1 MTLKVK
7 QRTATNVQA
16 RDLGQWLAWASLSVS
31 GRCPLEIILYA
42 LSVMYSP
49 GPVNALGL
57 NAGLQGQ
64 ARRALGFYA
73 GVGCAMLI
81 LFLALG
87 YAGAALVSGAL
98 LPWLALLGGGYCL
111 YLGYRIARAAPPTAD
126 EEGGATRLTFAG
138 GLLIQGLNPKG
149 WLAVLPIATVMFPA
163 AQVTGGKIVL
173 WSLPLAL
180 SAGGAPASYA
190 LLGALLGRYLVQ
202 GRGLR
207 GVNLLLGLS
216 LVGCALLLFHDAWRG
231 LLG

>member
-1 MTLKVK
+1 M
-7 QRTATNVQA
+7 
-16 RDLGQWLAWASLSVS
+16 
-31 GRCPLEIILYA
+31 EIVLYA
-42 LSVMYSP
+42 FSVIYSP

-57 NAGLQGQ
+57 NAGLRGQ

-73 GVGCAMLI
+73 GVGCAMLV

-87 YAGAALVSGAL
+87 YAGAVVVSGAL

-111 YLGYRIARAAPPTAD
+111 YLGYRIARAAPPTA
-126 EEGGATRLTFAG
+126 EGEGAAMRLTFAS
-138 GLLIQGLNPKG
+138 GLLIQGLNPKA

-163 AQVTGGKIVL
+163 AQVTGGKIAL

-180 SAGGAPASYA
+180 SACGAPASYA
-190 LLGALLGRYLVQ
+190 LLGALLGRYLVR
-202 GRGLR
+202 GRGFR
-207 GVNLLLGLS
+207 AVNRLLGLS

>member
-1 MTLKVK
+1 MEIVFY
-7 QRTATNVQA
+7 AF
-16 RDLGQWLAWASLSVS
+16 SV
-31 GRCPLEIILYA
+31 I
-42 LSVMYSP
+42 YSP

-57 NAGLQGQ
+57 NAGLRGQ

-73 GVGCAMLI
+73 GVGCAMLV

-87 YAGAALVSGAL
+87 YAGAVVVSGAL

-111 YLGYRIARAAPPTAD
+111 YLGYRIARAAPPTAAGED
-126 EEGGATRLTFAG
+126 AATRLTFAS
-138 GLLIQGLNPKG
+138 GLLIQGLNPKA

-163 AQVTGGKIVL
+163 AQVTGGKIAL

-190 LLGALLGRYLVQ
+190 LLGALLGRYLVR
-202 GRGLR
+202 GRGFR
-207 GVNLLLGLS
+207 AVNRLLGLS

>member
-1 MTLKVK
+1 M
-7 QRTATNVQA
+7 
-16 RDLGQWLAWASLSVS
+16 
-31 GRCPLEIILYA
+31 EIVLYA

-57 NAGLQGQ
+57 NAGLHGQ
-64 ARRALGFYA
+64 ARGALGFYA
-73 GVGCAMLI
+73 GVACAMLI

-87 YAGAALVSGAL
+87 YVGAALISGTW
-98 LPWLALLGGGYCL
+98 LPWLALLGGAYSL
-111 YLGYRIARAAPPTAD
+111 YLGYRIATAAPPAVDGSRTDA
-126 EEGGATRLTFAG
+126 APSLTFLS

-163 AQVTGGKIVL
+163 AQVTGMKIVL
-173 WSLPLAL
+173 WALPLAVA
-180 SAGGAPASYA
+180 AGGAPAGYA
-190 LLGALLGRYLVQ
+190 LLGAGLGRYLGR

>member
-1 MTLKVK
+1 M
-7 QRTATNVQA
+7 
-16 RDLGQWLAWASLSVS
+16 
-31 GRCPLEIILYA
+31 EIVLYA

-57 NAGLQGQ
+57 NAGLRGQ

-73 GVGCAMLI
+73 GVGCAMLL
-81 LFLALG
+81 LFLVLG
-87 YAGAALVSGAL
+87 YAGTVLVSGAL

-111 YLGYRIARAAPPTAD
+111 YLGYLIARAAPPTAAGE
-126 EEGGATRLTFAG
+126 EEGAATRLTFARG
-138 GLLIQGLNPKG
+138 FLIQGLNPKG

-163 AQVTGGKIVL
+163 AQVTGGKIAL

>member
-1 MTLKVK
+1 M
-7 QRTATNVQA
+7 
-16 RDLGQWLAWASLSVS
+16 
-31 GRCPLEIILYA
+31 EIVLYA
-42 LSVMYSP
+42 FSVIYSP
-49 GPVNALGL
+49 SPVNALGL
-57 NAGLQGQ
+57 NAGLRGQ

-73 GVGCAMLI
+73 GVGCAMLV

-87 YAGAALVSGAL
+87 YAGAVVVSGAL

-111 YLGYRIARAAPPTAD
+111 YLGYHIARAAPPTAAGED
-126 EEGGATRLTFAG
+126 AATRLTFAS
-138 GLLIQGLNPKG
+138 GLLIQGLNPKA

-163 AQVTGGKIVL
+163 AQVTGGKIAL

-190 LLGALLGRYLVQ
+190 LLGALLGRYLVR
-202 GRGLR
+202 GRGFR
-207 GVNLLLGLS
+207 AVNRVLGLS

>member
-1 MTLKVK
+1 M
-7 QRTATNVQA
+7 
-16 RDLGQWLAWASLSVS
+16 
-31 GRCPLEIILYA
+31 EIVLYA
-42 LSVMYSP
+42 FSVIYSP

-57 NAGLQGQ
+57 NAGLRGQ

-73 GVGCAMLI
+73 GVGCAMLV

-87 YAGAALVSGAL
+87 YAGAVVVSGVL

-111 YLGYRIARAAPPTAD
+111 YLGYRIARAAPPTA
-126 EEGGATRLTFAG
+126 EGEGAATRLTFAS
-138 GLLIQGLNPKG
+138 GLLIQGLNPKA

-163 AQVTGGKIVL
+163 AQVTGGKIAL

-180 SAGGAPASYA
+180 SACGAPASYA
-190 LLGALLGRYLVQ
+190 LLGALLGRYLVR
-202 GRGLR
+202 GRGFR
-207 GVNLLLGLS
+207 AVNRLLGLS

>member
-1 MTLKVK
+1 M
-7 QRTATNVQA
+7 
-16 RDLGQWLAWASLSVS
+16 
-31 GRCPLEIILYA
+31 EIVLYA
-42 LSVMYSP
+42 FSVIYSP

-57 NAGLQGQ
+57 NAGLRGQ

-73 GVGCAMLI
+73 GVGCAMLV

-87 YAGAALVSGAL
+87 YAGAVVVSVAL

-111 YLGYRIARAAPPTAD
+111 YLGYRIARAAPPTA
-126 EEGGATRLTFAG
+126 EGEGAATRLTFAS
-138 GLLIQGLNPKG
+138 GLLIQGLNPKA

-163 AQVTGGKIVL
+163 AQVTGGKIAL

-180 SAGGAPASYA
+180 SACGAPASYA
-190 LLGALLGRYLVQ
+190 LLGALLGRYLVR
-202 GRGLR
+202 GRGFR
-207 GVNLLLGLS
+207 AVNRLLGLS

>member
-1 MTLKVK
+1 
-7 QRTATNVQA
+7 
-16 RDLGQWLAWASLSVS
+16 
-31 GRCPLEIILYA
+31 
-42 LSVMYSP
+42 MYSP

-57 NAGLQGQ
+57 DAGLRGQ

-73 GVGCAMLI
+73 GVGCAMLV

-87 YAGAALVSGAL
+87 YAGAVLVSGAL

-111 YLGYRIARAAPPTAD
+111 YLGYRIAWAAPPAAAG
-126 EEGGATRLTFAG
+126 EEEPQARLTFSQ

-180 SAGGAPASYA
+180 SACGAPASYA
-190 LLGALLGRYLVQ
+190 LLGALLGRYLVR

-207 GVNLLLGLS
+207 WVNRLLGLS

>member
-1 MTLKVK
+1 M
-7 QRTATNVQA
+7 
-16 RDLGQWLAWASLSVS
+16 
-31 GRCPLEIILYA
+31 EIVLYA
-42 LSVMYSP
+42 FSVIYSP

-57 NAGLQGQ
+57 NAGLRGQ

-73 GVGCAMLI
+73 GVGCAMLV

-87 YAGAALVSGAL
+87 YAGAVVVSGAL

-111 YLGYRIARAAPPTAD
+111 YLGYRIARAAPPTA
-126 EEGGATRLTFAG
+126 EGEGAATRLTFAS
-138 GLLIQGLNPKG
+138 GLLIQGLNPKA

-163 AQVTGGKIVL
+163 AQVTGGKIAV

-180 SAGGAPASYA
+180 SACGAPASYA
-190 LLGALLGRYLVQ
+190 LLGALLGRYLVR
-202 GRGLR
+202 GRGFR
-207 GVNLLLGLS
+207 AVNRLLGLS

>member
-111 YLGYRIARAAPPTAD
+111 YLGYRIARAAPPTAE
-126 EEGGATRLTFAG
+126 EEGGATRLTFAS

>member
-1 MTLKVK
+1 M
-7 QRTATNVQA
+7 
-16 RDLGQWLAWASLSVS
+16 
-31 GRCPLEIILYA
+31 EIVLYA
-42 LSVMYSP
+42 FSVIYSP

-57 NAGLQGQ
+57 NAGLRGQ

-73 GVGCAMLI
+73 GVGCAMLV

-87 YAGAALVSGAL
+87 YAGAVVVSGAL

-111 YLGYRIARAAPPTAD
+111 YLGYRIARAAPPTA
-126 EEGGATRLTFAG
+126 EGEGAATRLTFASR
-138 GLLIQGLNPKG
+138 LLIQGLNPKA

-163 AQVTGGKIVL
+163 AQVTGGKIAL

-180 SAGGAPASYA
+180 SACGAPASYA
-190 LLGALLGRYLVQ
+190 LLGALLGRYLVR
-202 GRGLR
+202 GRGFR
-207 GVNLLLGLS
+207 AVNRLLGLS

>member
-1 MTLKVK
+1 M
-7 QRTATNVQA
+7 
-16 RDLGQWLAWASLSVS
+16 
-31 GRCPLEIILYA
+31 EIVLYA

-57 NAGLQGQ
+57 NAGLRGQ

-87 YAGAALVSGAL
+87 YVGAVLVSGAL

-111 YLGYRIARAAPPTAD
+111 YLGYRIARAAPPTTAGE
-126 EEGGATRLTFAG
+126 EEGAATRLTFAR
-138 GLLIQGLNPKG
+138 GLLIQGLSPKG

-163 AQVTGGKIVL
+163 AQVTGGKIAL

-190 LLGALLGRYLVQ
+190 LLGALLGRYLVR

-207 GVNLLLGLS
+207 AVNRVLGLS
-216 LVGCALLLFHDAWRG
+216 LVACALLLFHDAWRG

>member
-1 MTLKVK
+1 M
-7 QRTATNVQA
+7 
-16 RDLGQWLAWASLSVS
+16 
-31 GRCPLEIILYA
+31 EIVLYA
-42 LSVMYSP
+42 FSVIYSP

-57 NAGLQGQ
+57 NAGLRGE

-73 GVGCAMLI
+73 GVGCVMLV

-87 YAGAALVSGAL
+87 YAGAVVVSGAL

-111 YLGYRIARAAPPTAD
+111 YLGYRIARAAPPTAAGED
-126 EEGGATRLTFAG
+126 AATRLTFAS
-138 GLLIQGLNPKG
+138 GLLIQGLNPKA

-163 AQVTGGKIVL
+163 AQVTGGKIAL

-190 LLGALLGRYLVQ
+190 LLGALLGRYLVR

-207 GVNLLLGLS
+207 WVNRLLGLS
-216 LVGCALLLFHDAWRG
+216 LVGCALLLLHDAWRG

>member
-1 MTLKVK
+1 M
-7 QRTATNVQA
+7 
-16 RDLGQWLAWASLSVS
+16 
-31 GRCPLEIILYA
+31 EIVLYA
-42 LSVMYSP
+42 FSVIYSP

-57 NAGLQGQ
+57 NAGLRGQ

-73 GVGCAMLI
+73 GVGCAMLV

-87 YAGAALVSGAL
+87 YAGAVVVSGAL

-111 YLGYRIARAAPPTAD
+111 YLGYRIARAAPPTA
-126 EEGGATRLTFAG
+126 EGEGAATRLTFAS
-138 GLLIQGLNPKG
+138 GLLIQGLNPKA

-163 AQVTGGKIVL
+163 AQVTGGKIAL

-180 SAGGAPASYA
+180 SACGAPASYA
-190 LLGALLGRYLVQ
+190 LLGAVLGRYLVR
-202 GRGLR
+202 GRGFR
-207 GVNLLLGLS
+207 AVNRLLGLS

>member
-1 MTLKVK
+1 M
-7 QRTATNVQA
+7 
-16 RDLGQWLAWASLSVS
+16 
-31 GRCPLEIILYA
+31 EIVLYV

-57 NAGLQGQ
+57 NAGLRGQ
-64 ARRALGFYA
+64 ASRALGFYA

-87 YAGAALVSGAL
+87 YAGAVVVSGAL

-111 YLGYRIARAAPPTAD
+111 YLGYRIARDAPPTAAG
-126 EEGGATRLTFAG
+126 EGAATRLTFAS
-138 GLLIQGLNPKG
+138 GLLIQGLNPKA

-163 AQVTGGKIVL
+163 AQVTGGKIAL

-180 SAGGAPASYA
+180 SACGAPASYA
-190 LLGALLGRYLVQ
+190 LLGALLGRYLV
-202 GRGLR
+202 RGCGFR
-207 GVNLLLGLS
+207 AVNRLLGLS

>member
-1 MTLKVK
+1 M
-7 QRTATNVQA
+7 
-16 RDLGQWLAWASLSVS
+16 
-31 GRCPLEIILYA
+31 EIVLYA
-42 LSVMYSP
+42 FSVIYSP

-57 NAGLQGQ
+57 NAGLRGQ

-73 GVGCAMLI
+73 GVGCAMLV

-87 YAGAALVSGAL
+87 YAGAVVVSGAL

-111 YLGYRIARAAPPTAD
+111 YLGYRIARAAPPTA
-126 EEGGATRLTFAG
+126 EGEGAATRLTFAS
-138 GLLIQGLNPKG
+138 GLLIQGLNPKA

-163 AQVTGGKIVL
+163 AQVTGSKIAL

-180 SAGGAPASYA
+180 SACGAPASYA
-190 LLGALLGRYLVQ
+190 LLGALLGRYLVR
-202 GRGLR
+202 GRGFR
-207 GVNLLLGLS
+207 AVNRLLGLS

>member
-1 MTLKVK
+1 M
-7 QRTATNVQA
+7 
-16 RDLGQWLAWASLSVS
+16 
-31 GRCPLEIILYA
+31 EIVLYA
-42 LSVMYSP
+42 FSVIYSP

-57 NAGLQGQ
+57 NAGLRGQ

-73 GVGCAMLI
+73 GVGCAMLV

-87 YAGAALVSGAL
+87 YVGAVVVSGAL

-111 YLGYRIARAAPPTAD
+111 YLGYRIARAAPPTA
-126 EEGGATRLTFAG
+126 EGEGAATRLTFAS
-138 GLLIQGLNPKG
+138 GLLIQGLNPKA

-163 AQVTGGKIVL
+163 AQVTGGKIAL

-180 SAGGAPASYA
+180 SACGAPASYA
-190 LLGALLGRYLVQ
+190 LLGALLGRYLVR
-202 GRGLR
+202 GRGFR
-207 GVNLLLGLS
+207 AVNRLLGLS

>member
-1 MTLKVK
+1 M
-7 QRTATNVQA
+7 
-16 RDLGQWLAWASLSVS
+16 
-31 GRCPLEIILYA
+31 EIVLYA

-57 NAGLQGQ
+57 NAGLRGQ

-87 YAGAALVSGAL
+87 YAGAVLVSGAL

-111 YLGYRIARAAPPTAD
+111 YLGYRIARAAPPTTAGE
-126 EEGGATRLTFAG
+126 EEGAATRLTFAR

-163 AQVTGGKIVL
+163 AQVTGGKIAL

-190 LLGALLGRYLVQ
+190 LLGALLGRYLVR

-207 GVNLLLGLS
+207 AVNRVLGLS
-216 LVGCALLLFHDAWRG
+216 LVACALLLFHDAWRG

>member
-1 MTLKVK
+1 M
-7 QRTATNVQA
+7 
-16 RDLGQWLAWASLSVS
+16 
-31 GRCPLEIILYA
+31 EIVLYA
-42 LSVMYSP
+42 FSVIYSP

-57 NAGLQGQ
+57 NAGLRGQ

-73 GVGCAMLI
+73 GVGCAMLV

-87 YAGAALVSGAL
+87 YAGAVVVSGVL

-111 YLGYRIARAAPPTAD
+111 YLGYRIARAAPPTA
-126 EEGGATRLTFAG
+126 EGEGASTRLTFAS
-138 GLLIQGLNPKG
+138 GLLIQGLNPKA

-163 AQVTGGKIVL
+163 AQVTGGKIAL

-180 SAGGAPASYA
+180 SACGAPASYA
-190 LLGALLGRYLVQ
+190 LLGALLGRYLVR
-202 GRGLR
+202 GRGFR
-207 GVNLLLGLS
+207 AVNRLLGLS

>member
-1 MTLKVK
+1 M
-7 QRTATNVQA
+7 
-16 RDLGQWLAWASLSVS
+16 
-31 GRCPLEIILYA
+31 EIVLYA
-42 LSVMYSP
+42 FSVIYSP

-57 NAGLQGQ
+57 NAGLRGQ

-73 GVGCAMLI
+73 GVGCAMLV

-87 YAGAALVSGAL
+87 YAGAVVVSGAL

-111 YLGYRIARAAPPTAD
+111 YLGYRIARAAPPTAAG
-126 EEGGATRLTFAG
+126 EGAATRLTFAS
-138 GLLIQGLNPKG
+138 GLLIQGLNPKA

-163 AQVTGGKIVL
+163 AQVTGGKIAL

-180 SAGGAPASYA
+180 SACGAPASYA
-190 LLGALLGRYLVQ
+190 LLGALLGRYLVR
-202 GRGLR
+202 GRGFR
-207 GVNLLLGLS
+207 AVNRLLGLS

>member
-1 MTLKVK
+1 
-7 QRTATNVQA
+7 
-16 RDLGQWLAWASLSVS
+16 
-31 GRCPLEIILYA
+31 
-42 LSVMYSP
+42 MYSP

-57 NAGLQGQ
+57 NAGLRGQ
-64 ARRALGFYA
+64 ARRALRFYA
-73 GVGCAMLI
+73 GVGCAMLV

-87 YAGAALVSGAL
+87 YAGAILVSGAL

-111 YLGYRIARAAPPTAD
+111 YLGYRIARAAPPTAAGE
-126 EEGGATRLTFAG
+126 EEGAATRLTFAR
-138 GLLIQGLNPKG
+138 GLLIQGFNPKA

-163 AQVTGGKIVL
+163 AQVTGGKIAL

-190 LLGALLGRYLVQ
+190 LLGALLGRYLVR
-202 GRGLR
+202 GHGLR
-207 GVNLLLGLS
+207 AVNRLLGLS

>member
-1 MTLKVK
+1 M
-7 QRTATNVQA
+7 
-16 RDLGQWLAWASLSVS
+16 
-31 GRCPLEIILYA
+31 EIVLYA
-42 LSVMYSP
+42 FSVIYSP

-57 NAGLQGQ
+57 NAGLRGQ

-73 GVGCAMLI
+73 GVGCAMLM

-87 YAGAALVSGAL
+87 YAGAVVVSGAL

-111 YLGYRIARAAPPTAD
+111 YLGYRIARAAPPTAE
-126 EEGGATRLTFAG
+126 EEGAATRLTFAS
-138 GLLIQGLNPKG
+138 GLLIQGLNPKA

-163 AQVTGGKIVL
+163 AQVTGMKIAFC
-173 WSLPLAL
+173 SLPLAV
-180 SAGGAPASYA
+180 AACGAPASYA
-190 LLGALLGRYLVQ
+190 LLGAGLGRYLVR

-207 GVNLLLGLS
+207 WVNRLLGLS

>member
-1 MTLKVK
+1 
-7 QRTATNVQA
+7 
-16 RDLGQWLAWASLSVS
+16 
-31 GRCPLEIILYA
+31 LEIFLYA

-57 NAGLQGQ
+57 NAGLRGQ
-64 ARRALGFYA
+64 ASRALGFYA
-73 GVGCAMLI
+73 GVACAMLI

-87 YAGAALVSGAL
+87 YAGAVLISGTL

-111 YLGYRIARAAPPTAD
+111 YLGYGIARAAPPTVNG
-126 EEGGATRLTFAG
+126 EGMAARLTFVS

-149 WLAVLPIATVMFPA
+149 WLAVLPIVTVMFPA
-163 AQVTGGKIVL
+163 AQVTGGKIAL

-190 LLGALLGRYLVQ
+190 LLGALLGRYLVR

-207 GVNLLLGLS
+207 GVNRVLGLS
-216 LVGCALLLFHDAWRG
+216 LVGCALLLLHDAWRG

>member
-1 MTLKVK
+1 M
-7 QRTATNVQA
+7 
-16 RDLGQWLAWASLSVS
+16 
-31 GRCPLEIILYA
+31 EIVLYA

-57 NAGLQGQ
+57 NAGLRGQ

-87 YAGAALVSGAL
+87 YAGAVLVSGAL

-111 YLGYRIARAAPPTAD
+111 YLGYLIARAAPPTATA
-126 EEGGATRLTFAG
+126 EEGAASRLTFAR

-163 AQVTGGKIVL
+163 AQVTGGKIAL

-180 SAGGAPASYA
+180 SAGGAPACYA
-190 LLGALLGRYLVQ
+190 LLGALLGRYVVR

-216 LVGCALLLFHDAWRG
+216 LVGCALLLFHDAWRA